1 VTTLTLLEGDC
12 LQLLKN
18 VPDGSVDMVLADL
31 PYGTTACK
39 WDSIIPLEPL
49 WEQYIRVCKPES
61 VIVLFGSQPFTTQL
75 IASNMRMFKYC
86 WVWEKNRPTGVHH
99 AKNMPLKL
107 HEDIAVF
114 SPSPIVHASLKKSF
128 RMPYYPQGV
137 TQGKEKTVEAYYF
150 SNLTGPRSLQY
161 GKKYQS
167 HTGYPVSLLR
177 FSKSEAH
184 LHPTE
189 KPVPLL
195 EYLIRTYTSEG
206 QTVLDNTMGSGS
218 TGVAC
223 VNTQRCFIGMEL
235 DPVFYELARERV
247 LAAHKALGELNLA
260 QDWE

>member
-1 VTTLTLLEGDC
+1 MTSVQLFEGDC
-12 LQLLKN
+12 LELLKD
-18 VPDGSVDMVLADL
+18 VEDASVDMVLADL

-39 WDSIIPLEPL
+39 WDSMIPLNAL
-49 WEQYIRVCKPES
+49 WEQYLRVCKPES

-99 AKNMPLKL
+99 AKNMPLKV

-114 SPSPIVHASLKKSF
+114 SPSPIVHLSLKRSF

-137 TQGKEKTVEAYYF
+137 TQGKEKVVEANDF
-150 SNLTGPRSLQY
+150 SNLTGPRPNQY

-167 HTGYPVSLLR
+167 HTGYPISILR
-177 FSKSEAH
+177 FPKSEAH

-195 EYLIRTYTSEG
+195 EYLIRTYTTEG
-206 QTVLDNTMGSGS
+206 QMVLDNVMGSGS

-223 VNTQRCFIGMEL
+223 VNTRRHFIGMEF
-235 DPVFYELARERV
+235 DPVFYGLARERV
-247 LAAHKALGELNLA
+247 LTAQKALGE
-260 QDWE
+260 

>member
-1 VTTLTLLEGDC
+1 MTSVQLLAGDC
-12 LQLLKN
+12 LALFKD
-18 VPDGSVDMVLADL
+18 VPDASVDMVLADL

-39 WDSIIPLEPL
+39 WDSVIPLAAL
-49 WEQYIRVCKPES
+49 WEQYLRICKPES
-61 VIVLFGSQPFTTQL
+61 AIVLFGSQPFTTQM

-99 AKNMPLKL
+99 AKNMPLKI

-114 SPSPIVHASLKKSF
+114 SPSPIVHQSLKKSF

-137 TQGKEKTVEAYYF
+137 AQGKEKVVEANDF
-150 SNLTGPRSLQY
+150 SNLTGPRPNQY

-167 HTGYPVSLLR
+167 YTGYPISLLR

-195 EYLIRTYTSEG
+195 EYLIRTYTTEG
-206 QTVLDNTMGSGS
+206 QVVLDNVMGCGS

-223 VNTQRCFIGMEL
+223 VNTRRHFIGMEL
-235 DPVFYELARERV
+235 DPVFYGLSIERI
-247 LAAHKALGELNLA
+247 LTAQKALGE
-260 QDWE
+260 